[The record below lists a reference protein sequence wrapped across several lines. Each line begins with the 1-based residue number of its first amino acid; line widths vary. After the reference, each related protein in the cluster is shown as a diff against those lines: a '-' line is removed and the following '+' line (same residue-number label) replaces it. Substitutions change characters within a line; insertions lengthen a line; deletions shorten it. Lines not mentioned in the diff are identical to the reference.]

1 MNKEKKI
8 IGVIGG
14 MGPYAS
20 AYFYK
25 LLLKKSSDIYGA
37 KNNDDF
43 PEILIDS
50 VPVPDFISDTDKLS
64 EAKNMLISRV
74 KKMNGYGVD
83 SIGMVCN
90 TGHILYGDLSKM
102 FTGKFCSMIDL
113 VAKEVSRRGI
123 RRVCV
128 LATPTTIKFDLYGK
142 ALSKKG
148 IKALYPKDGL
158 QELHELVIRNM
169 VAGKRISGDIKKL
182 ELLTKEFIK
191 KNNLDGVVL
200 GCTELPLVFPK
211 NNFKNV
217 VDCMDVLADK
227 LLERYY
233 N

>member
-1 MNKEKKI
+1 MKKQDKI
-8 IGVIGG
+8 IGLIGG

-25 LLLKKSSDIYGA
+25 LLLKKSSENYGA

-50 VPVPDFISDTDKLS
+50 VPVPDFISDTSKLRL
-64 EAKNMLISRV
+64 AKNILISRV
-74 KKMNGYGVD
+74 KKMDSYGVD

-90 TGHILYGDLSKM
+90 TGHILCDDLSKISRTE
-102 FTGKFCSMIDL
+102 FYSMMNL
-113 VAKEVSRRGI
+113 VADEVSRRDLQK
-123 RRVCV
+123 VYV

-142 ALSKKG
+142 VLSKKG
-148 IKALYPKDGL
+148 IKVFYPENGI
-158 QELHELVIRNM
+158 QRLHERIIRNM
-169 VAGKRISGDIKKL
+169 VRGKKVMKDIKKL
-182 ELLTKEFIK
+182 EISTKRFIK
-191 KNNLDGVVL
+191 KNKLNGIVL

-217 VDCMDVLADK
+217 IDCMDILADK
-227 LLERYY
+227 LLEKYY

>member
-1 MNKEKKI
+1 MSKQKKI
-8 IGVIGG
+8 IGLIGG

-37 KNNDDF
+37 KDNDDF

-50 VPVPDFISDTDKLS
+50 VPVPDFISDINKLN
-64 EAKNMLISRV
+64 EAKSILLSRV
-74 KKMNGYGVD
+74 KKMNSYGVE
-83 SIGMVCN
+83 SIGMICN
-90 TGHILYGDLSKM
+90 TGHILYDDLAKISV
-102 FTGKFCSMIDL
+102 GKFDSMIDL
-113 VAKEVSRRGI
+113 VAEEVSRRGI
-123 RRVCV
+123 KKICV

-142 ALSKKG
+142 ALSKRG
-148 IKALYPKDGL
+148 IRVYYPQKGL
-158 QELHELVIRNM
+158 QKLHELVIRNM
-169 VAGKRISGDIKKL
+169 VAGKRISGDIKRL
-182 ELLTKEFIK
+182 EILTKKLIK
-191 KNNLDGVVL
+191 RHNLDGVVL

-217 VDCMDVLADK
+217 VDCADVLADK